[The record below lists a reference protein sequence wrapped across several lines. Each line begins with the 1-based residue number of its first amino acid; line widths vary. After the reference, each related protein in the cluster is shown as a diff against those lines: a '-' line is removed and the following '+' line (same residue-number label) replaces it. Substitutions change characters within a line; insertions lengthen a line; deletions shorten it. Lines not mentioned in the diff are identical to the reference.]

1 MDKIGQIKEGDYVSV
16 PPVAGRLI
24 YGQVRYLA
32 GRLADVAL
40 LNRLGGRTDK
50 RKQYNIAD
58 LVKIEMKTEEEI
70 RRAIAQEKA

>member
-1 MDKIGQIKEGDYVSV
+1 MDKPGQIKEGDYVSV
-16 PPVAGRLI
+16 PPVGGRLI
-24 YGQVRYLA
+24 YGQVRYLVDQF
-32 GRLADVAL
+32 ADVAL
-40 LNRLGGRTDK
+40 LNRLGGRTGK

>member
-1 MDKIGQIKEGDYVSV
+1 MDKTGQIKEGDYVSV
-16 PPVAGRLI
+16 PPVGGRLI

-32 GRLADVAL
+32 GRLTDVAL
-40 LNRLGGRTDK
+40 LNSTGCRTGK
-50 RKQYNIAD
+50 RKQYDIAD